1 MTEVL
6 GEMEKKYRLK
16 LYRYTV
22 VPMFWTQ
29 MVKTVA
35 FSIIHLKSYIDSALI
50 LMKETAIWSIINVL
64 GKQESNQ
71 TKKCI

>member
-1 MTEVL
+1 
-6 GEMEKKYRLK
+6 
-16 LYRYTV
+16 
-22 VPMFWTQ
+22 MFWTQ

-35 FSIIHLKSYIDSALI
+35 FSSIHLKSYIDSALI

-71 TKKCI
+71 TMKCI